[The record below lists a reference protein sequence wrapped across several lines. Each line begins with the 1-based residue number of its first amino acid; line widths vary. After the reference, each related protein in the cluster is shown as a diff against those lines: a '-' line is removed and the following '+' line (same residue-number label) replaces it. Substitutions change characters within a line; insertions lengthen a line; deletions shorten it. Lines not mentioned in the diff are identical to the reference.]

1 MFESP
6 MAKTRT
12 AIPILMYHK
21 VGAPVRSKADTFLN
35 VSAEGFERQIRILR
49 RIGFRAVTFEQA
61 ARGLTNGTALPQ
73 RPICLTFD
81 DGYAH
86 TAESALPAL
95 REAGWPATVFVP
107 TGHVGD
113 FNRWDEPLGH
123 PVLPLL
129 NWVDL
134 AALTREGWE
143 VGGHTVTHSRLA
155 DLTDCEAVREMRQG
169 KEELESRLAVNV
181 TSFCYPFGS
190 IGAQTPLLCR
200 RAGFRAA
207 CTTQSG
213 LATPGTDPFLLPR
226 VKVAYRDSVGGLLYR
241 LLVRPRLP

>member
-1 MFESP
+1 
-6 MAKTRT
+6 
-12 AIPILMYHK
+12 MYHK

-35 VSAEGFERQIRILR
+35 VSAESFKRQIRVLR
-49 RIGFRAVTFEQA
+49 RIGFGAITIEDA
-61 ARGLTNGTALPQ
+61 ARGLRNGTALPP
-73 RPICLTFD
+73 RPICITFD
-81 DGYAH
+81 DGYAI
-86 TAESALPAL
+86 TAESALSVL

-107 TGHVGD
+107 TANVGD

-123 PVLPLL
+123 PILPILDWAEL
-129 NWVDL
+129 K
-134 AALTREGWE
+134 ALTQHGWE
-143 VGGHTVTHSRLA
+143 IGGHTVTHSRLA
-155 DLTDCEAVREMRQG
+155 DLTECEAEREMRQG
-169 KEELESRLAVNV
+169 KEELESHLSVNV

-190 IGAQTPLLCR
+190 IGVETPSLCC

-213 LATPGTDPFLLPR
+213 LATQNTNPFLLPR